1 MTFRSIALAALG
13 ALAIGFVS
21 GCAELDELMFS
32 GNDPQTATEIANA
45 QHESLWEIQL
55 MAGRYGVMLGQA
67 REILNLPEPEPG
79 EMFPG
84 DTQDVRKQSEE
95 LAAYQARVTNEF
107 LADAGRACKRKRVP
121 AGVRKLACE
130 QQKKLSPDLRSPTKP
145 ELVALSQ
152 RNERVGEV
160 IMPWWDAVCATKRNG
175 KTPKPDDDPICPM
188 E

>member
-1 MTFRSIALAALG
+1 MTLRAIAIAAVMLSAG
-13 ALAIGFVS
+13 LS
-21 GCAELDELMFS
+21 GCAEMDELMF
-32 GNDPQTATEIANA
+32 GDNDPQQAAEIAHA
-45 QHESLWEIQL
+45 QRESLWEIQL

-67 REILNLPEPEPG
+67 REILGLPEPEPG

-84 DTQDVRKQSEE
+84 DTQDVHKQSEE

-107 LADAGRACKRKRVP
+107 LRDAATACKRKRVP
-121 AGVRKLACE
+121 QGVRKFACE
-130 QQKKLSPDLRSPTKP
+130 QQKKTPAELRQPTKP

-160 IMPWWDAVCATKRNG
+160 IMPWWDAVCAMKRKG
-175 KTPKPDDDPICPM
+175 RTPKPDDDPICPM